1 MNYQELIGEYREVE
15 QTKTLDEG
23 TIRLYKVL
31 VCIQIVSLGIVT
43 GCALAVIYF
52 G

>member
-23 TIRLYKVL
+23 TIRLYKIL
-31 VCIQIVSLGIVT
+31 FAIQIVSLFVIT
-43 GCALAVIYF
+43 GCALYIAYF